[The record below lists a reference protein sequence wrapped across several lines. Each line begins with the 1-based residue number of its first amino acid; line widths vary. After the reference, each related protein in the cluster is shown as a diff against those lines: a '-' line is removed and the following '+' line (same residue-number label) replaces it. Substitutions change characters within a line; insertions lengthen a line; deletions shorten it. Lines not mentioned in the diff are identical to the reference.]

1 MIGEVIEVDWIASL
15 EMKAH
20 KNVKKWGLQDIPIL
34 LLHDFRINQISQAY
48 LQYEHENGEEKRI
61 SEELDDLMALGW
73 QLRWKLDGGV
83 IVSPTTKKSHKSY
96 SDKISEGSD

>member
-1 MIGEVIEVDWIASL
+1 MDWIASL

-20 KNVKKWGLQDIPIL
+20 KNVKKWGLQDIPTL
-34 LLHDFRINQISQAY
+34 LLAMQEELGEIAQAY

-73 QLRWKLDGGV
+73 QLRWKLEGGV
-83 IVSPTTKKSHKSY
+83 NVSPTNEKSHKRY